1 MRTCYSPALSL
12 SLERERTLRFLL
24 LIRKAIS
31 YIRPEAGGL
40 MVGLFEAEAAAWN
53 VEQIPEDES
62 YAEIEADWVIFTN
75 KDPCCKFPK

>member
-1 MRTCYSPALSL
+1 
-12 SLERERTLRFLL
+12 
-24 LIRKAIS
+24 
-31 YIRPEAGGL
+31 